1 MPGLVPVVA
10 IPEDRPSK
18 RRPKRRK
25 PNPDTVP
32 VWARELADQVCRD
45 FGKPKVTI
53 RWRYRRDPS
62 RRGFDETSGTTWTP
76 SDGKPKWISILA
88 GIDVV
93 GQRVT
98 LLHELAH
105 YILPNKQGHTK
116 RFWALCWLL
125 FERYDANL
133 YKAYQQ
139 STGYKRKAE
148 LYCPDHILDQ
158 MKNYIGKGE

>member
-18 RRPKRRK
+18 RRTKRK

-32 VWARELADQVCRD
+32 DWARELANRVCRD

-53 RWRYRRDPS
+53 RWRVRRKRES
-62 RRGFDETSGTTWTP
+62 TFTAGTTWTP
-76 SDGKPKWISILA
+76 RDGKPRWISILA
-88 GIDVV
+88 GTDVEV
-93 GQRVT
+93 QKVT

-105 YILPNKQGHTK
+105 YLMPPKQGHTK
-116 RFWALCWLL
+116 RFWAVAWML
-125 FERYDANL
+125 FEKYDADL

-139 STGYKRKAE
+139 STNYKRKAE